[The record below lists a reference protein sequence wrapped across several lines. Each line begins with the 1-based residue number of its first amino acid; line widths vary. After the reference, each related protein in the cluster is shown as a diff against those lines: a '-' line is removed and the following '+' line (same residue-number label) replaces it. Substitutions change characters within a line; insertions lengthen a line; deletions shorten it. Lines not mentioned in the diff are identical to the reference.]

1 MPSRAGRLDSRIPWR
16 SFLQITEVK
25 THALR
30 YPLQAPFANS
40 RLWNRARSACLV
52 EVITDAGIT
61 GWGEATQMPSR
72 AALAAHVIGRD
83 PFDREQI
90 WNGLNAFGWGDIAA
104 ISAVDIALWDI
115 AGKALDQPVYKLIG
129 GACRDKIPAYA
140 SGLFK
145 QDVLD
150 SVAALQDEARGYVD
164 SGFSAVKMKIGFGA
178 VADVENVR
186 AVRSAIGD
194 EILFA
199 VDANC
204 AYDVGTALDVGY
216 RIADQDLYWYEE
228 PVAPDEIDGYREIRQ
243 KLPMRIAGGEQ
254 LQGRWAFR
262 DVIQRRCLDI
272 VQPDI
277 CIAGGFSECLKI
289 QAMASANRVRVLPH
303 MWGTAI
309 RLAATLH
316 WQATIADYP
325 EGIEPEPSLFEYDMT
340 ENELRTKLARQPIQ
354 AIDGVV
360 AVPQSPGLGIE
371 IDRKV
376 LAKYEV

>member
-1 MPSRAGRLDSRIPWR
+1 MK
-16 SFLQITEVK
+16 ITEVK
-25 THALR
+25 TYALR
-30 YPLQAPFANS
+30 YPLQTPFANS
-40 RLWNRARSACLV
+40 RLWNEARSACLV
-52 EVITDAGIT
+52 EVETDAGIT
-61 GWGEATQMPSR
+61 GWGEATHMPAR
-72 AALAAHVIGRD
+72 AALVAHVIGQD

-115 AGKALDQPVYKLIG
+115 AGKALELPVHKLIG
-129 GACRDKIPAYA
+129 GACREKISAYA

-145 QDVLD
+145 KQVPDN
-150 SVAALQDEARGYVD
+150 VAALRDEARGYVEA
-164 SGFSAVKMKIGFGA
+164 GFTAVKMKIGFGA
-178 VADVENVR
+178 ETDVENVR
-186 AVRSAIGD
+186 AVREAIGSKT
-194 EILFA
+194 LFA

-216 RIADQDLYWYEE
+216 RIGDQDLYWYEE
-228 PVAPDEIDGYREIRQ
+228 PVAPDEIESYRELRQ

-262 DVIQRRCLDI
+262 DAIQQRCLDI

-277 CIAGGFSECLKI
+277 CIAGGFSECLKV

-316 WQATIADYP
+316 WQATIPDYP
-325 EGIEPEPSLFEYDMT
+325 EGIQPEPSLFEFDMT
-340 ENELRTKLARQPIQ
+340 ENRLRTELAREPIRVV
-354 AIDGVV
+354 DGQV
-360 AVPQSPGLGIE
+360 AVPQEPGLGVE
-371 IDRKV
+371 IDREV
-376 LAKYEV
+376 LAKYAV

>member
-1 MPSRAGRLDSRIPWR
+1 
-16 SFLQITEVK
+16 
-25 THALR
+25 
-30 YPLQAPFANS
+30 
-40 RLWNRARSACLV
+40 
-52 EVITDAGIT
+52 
-61 GWGEATQMPSR
+61 MPSR

-164 SGFSAVKMKIGFGA
+164 AGFSAVKMKIGFGA

-289 QAMASANRVRVLPH
+289 QAMSSANRVRVLPH

>member
-1 MPSRAGRLDSRIPWR
+1 M
-16 SFLQITEVK
+16 QITEVK
-25 THALR
+25 TYALR
-30 YPLQAPFANS
+30 YPLQTPFANS
-40 RLWNRARSACLV
+40 RLWNRARSACVV
-52 EVITDAGIT
+52 EIETDAGIT
-61 GWGEATQMPSR
+61 GWGEATQMPSQ
-72 AALAAHVIGRD
+72 AALAAHVVGQD

-115 AGKALDQPVYKLIG
+115 AGKALEQPIYKLIG
-129 GACRDKIPAYA
+129 GACREQIPAYA

-145 QDVLD
+145 KDVQDN
-150 SVAALQDEARGYVD
+150 VAALKDEARGYVD
-164 SGFSAVKMKIGFGA
+164 MGFAAVKMKIGFGA
-178 VADVENVR
+178 ERDVENVR
-186 AVRSAIGD
+186 AVREAIGD
-194 EILFA
+194 ETLFA

-228 PVAPDEIDGYREIRQ
+228 PVAPDEIEGYGEIRQ

-262 DVIQRRCLDI
+262 DAIQRRCLDI

-309 RLAATLH
+309 RLAATLQ
-316 WQATIADYP
+316 WQATIPDYP
-325 EGIEPEPSLFEYDMT
+325 EGIAPEPSLFEFDMT
-340 ENELRTKLARQPIQ
+340 ENGLRTELARDPIR
-354 AIDGVV
+354 AVDGMVC
-360 AVPQSPGLGIE
+360 VPQGPGLGIE
-371 IDRKV
+371 IDREV
-376 LAKYEV
+376 LAQYAV

>member
-1 MPSRAGRLDSRIPWR
+1 MPA
-16 SFLQITEVK
+16 
-25 THALR
+25 
-30 YPLQAPFANS
+30 
-40 RLWNRARSACLV
+40 
-52 EVITDAGIT
+52 
-61 GWGEATQMPSR
+61 R
-72 AALAAHVIGRD
+72 AALVAHVIGQD

-115 AGKALDQPVYKLIG
+115 AGKALELPVHKLIG
-129 GACRDKIPAYA
+129 GACREKISAYA

-145 QDVLD
+145 KQVPDN
-150 SVAALQDEARGYVD
+150 VAALRDEARGYVEA
-164 SGFSAVKMKIGFGA
+164 GFTAVKMKIGFGA
-178 VADVENVR
+178 ETDVENVR
-186 AVRSAIGD
+186 AVREAIGSKT
-194 EILFA
+194 LFA

-216 RIADQDLYWYEE
+216 RIGDQDLYWYEE
-228 PVAPDEIDGYREIRQ
+228 PVAPDEIESYRELRQ

-262 DVIQRRCLDI
+262 DAIQQRCLDI

-277 CIAGGFSECLKI
+277 CIAGGFSECLKV

-316 WQATIADYP
+316 WQATIPDYP
-325 EGIEPEPSLFEYDMT
+325 EGIEPEPSLFELDMT
-340 ENELRTKLARQPIQ
+340 ENRLRTELAREPIRVVEGQ
-354 AIDGVV
+354 V
-360 AVPQSPGLGIE
+360 AVPYEPGLGIE
-371 IDRKV
+371 IDREV
-376 LAKYEV
+376 LAKYAV